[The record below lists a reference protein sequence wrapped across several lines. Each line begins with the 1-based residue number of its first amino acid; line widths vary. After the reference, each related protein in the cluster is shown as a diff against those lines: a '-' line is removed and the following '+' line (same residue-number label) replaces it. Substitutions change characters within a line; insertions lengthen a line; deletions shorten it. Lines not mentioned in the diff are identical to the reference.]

1 MKPIQIIDRVGY
13 IAFANFLLFMII
25 SIIVGGD
32 ALNGFEKD
40 GEYFVSDQG
49 KYTEVDIFTWYLS
62 RTLGLG
68 ALVFIPL
75 AITLKLS
82 HYLYSL
88 LRRIYELIRN
98 TLMK

>member
-1 MKPIQIIDRVGY
+1 MMLIQIIDRINY
-13 IAFANFLLFMII
+13 IAFANFLLFMIM

-32 ALNGFEKD
+32 ALNGFERH
-40 GEYFVSDQG
+40 GEYFVCDHG
-49 KYTEVDIFTWYLS
+49 KYTQVGSFTWYLN

-68 ALVFIPL
+68 AFVFIAL
-75 AITLKLS
+75 AITLKVS
-82 HYLYSL
+82 YCLYRL